1 MYLRF
6 VCMPVDSDKKR
17 LNYLKHLKYFQ
28 VVSPIEK
35 CSSSSKKLLL
45 MGEVRKRK
53 QQRRRKLN
61 NTFPIVPPC
70 VCACVC
76 VHSPYLRKTRILC
89 DIIYIY
95 KKNDMCTSCIW
106 YQHLVQ
112 LTPQPPGL
120 GKIGLWWYSDQPC
133 LCPHTPWLGMW
144 RINTNAA
151 EPQNKLFCWNEE
163 IHSLGRSITL
173 TNG

>member
-76 VHSPYLRKTRILC
+76 TFSIPKENTHLMWY
-89 DIIYIY
+89 IYIY
-95 KKNDMCTSCIW
+95 IQEKRHVYIMYLIPTSRSTNPTAAW
-106 YQHLVQ
+106 TWQDWTMMV
-112 LTPQPPGL
+112 L
-120 GKIGLWWYSDQPC
+120 GPAVSVS
-133 LCPHTPWLGMW
+133 T
-144 RINTNAA
+144 
-151 EPQNKLFCWNEE
+151 
-163 IHSLGRSITL
+163 HSLVRDVTDQYKCCRA
-173 TNG
+173 TK